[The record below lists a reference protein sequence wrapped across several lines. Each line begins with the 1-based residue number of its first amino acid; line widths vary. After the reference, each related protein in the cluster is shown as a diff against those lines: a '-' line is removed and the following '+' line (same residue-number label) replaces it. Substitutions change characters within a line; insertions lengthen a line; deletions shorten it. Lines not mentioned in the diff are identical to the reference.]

1 MVADFV
7 RASDSA
13 LNTTT
18 LNYQWQKKD
27 YGTTTW
33 SNIIGGNQAAYPTGV
48 TTQQD
53 DGDEY
58 RVAITAAGA
67 TPVYSFSAILSVQ
80 IGTTVIS
87 NFTPDQIF
95 DDA

>member
-1 MVADFV
+1 MVAEFV
-7 RASDSA
+7 RASDQA
-13 LNTTT
+13 INTTT

-27 YGTTTW
+27 YGTTVW
-33 SNIIGGNQAAYPTGV
+33 SNIIGGNQATFNTGNS
-48 TTQQD
+48 TQQD

-87 NFTPDQIF
+87 NFNPADIF